1 MRNVQRIHINNEM
14 NEACTHGTE
23 IIENTRSDQV
33 IQVNCPW
40 RKTQGKYALFS
51 CISRLLLQLQGVS
64 VVCVLCNSA
73 LRTLPGLRGRVYII
87 CLLFERR
94 HLLPTLKN
102 ALLFACAQM
111 GGFGLGEQVVRVNVI
126 LFIGLSPPSNTN
138 EFNPEL
144 LVISC
149 RGGMSAYPF
158 GLQTLSQRTFASYR
172 RCRKTRRREGRL
184 KSSRSEP
191 ALA

>member
-1 MRNVQRIHINNEM
+1 M
-14 NEACTHGTE
+14 NEACIHGTE

-51 CISRLLLQLQGVS
+51 CISRLLFQLPGVS

-111 GGFGLGEQVVRVNVI
+111 GGFGLGEQVVRVKVI
-126 LFIGLSPPSNTN
+126 LFIGLSPPGNTN
-138 EFNPEL
+138 VHTVEATARSSSQSL
-144 LVISC
+144 LQQVVK
-149 RGGMSAYPF
+149 
-158 GLQTLSQRTFASYR
+158 LQR
-172 RCRKTRRREGRL
+172 RS
-184 KSSRSEP
+184 KSLYTSKS
-191 ALA
+191 LL

>member
-1 MRNVQRIHINNEM
+1 MIPLLGVQIRGRGALNETLCRNAH
-14 NEACTHGTE
+14 
-23 IIENTRSDQV
+23 
-33 IQVNCPW
+33 
-40 RKTQGKYALFS
+40 
-51 CISRLLLQLQGVS
+51 LLQ
-64 VVCVLCNSA
+64 
-73 LRTLPGLRGRVYII
+73 
-87 CLLFERR
+87 R

-111 GGFGLGEQVVRVNVI
+111 GGFGLGEQVVRVKVI
-126 LFIGLSPPSNTN
+126 LFIGLSPPGNTN

-158 GLQTLSQRTFASYR
+158 GLQTLSQLTFASYR

-184 KSSRSEP
+184 KSFVRNPLVFRSLDVLA
-191 ALA
+191 ALSNNILLWYKNLIDSI

>member
-1 MRNVQRIHINNEM
+1 MVASVDYVTSNLIY
-14 NEACTHGTE
+14 CTAICSLPAILLFLASVLFVTSNLIYVAQHGW
-23 IIENTRSDQV
+23 S
-33 IQVNCPW
+33 
-40 RKTQGKYALFS
+40 
-51 CISRLLLQLQGVS
+51 
-64 VVCVLCNSA
+64 
-73 LRTLPGLRGRVYII
+73 LPDII

-126 LFIGLSPPSNTN
+126 LFIGLSPPGNTN

>member
-1 MRNVQRIHINNEM
+1 MHSNTQWNF
-14 NEACTHGTE
+14 E
-23 IIENTRSDQV
+23 ILFGFQLLPRPDMIFIRWTSKRLRKLRSF
-33 IQVNCPW
+33 PAH
-40 RKTQGKYALFS
+40 RET
-51 CISRLLLQLQGVS
+51 LL
-64 VVCVLCNSA
+64 VLA
-73 LRTLPGLRGRVYII
+73 
-87 CLLFERR
+87 RR

-111 GGFGLGEQVVRVNVI
+111 GGFGLGEQVVRVKVI
-126 LFIGLSPPSNTN
+126 LFIGLSPPGNTN

-184 KSSRSEP
+184 KSFVRNPLVFRSLDVLA
-191 ALA
+191 ALSNNILLWYKNLIDSI